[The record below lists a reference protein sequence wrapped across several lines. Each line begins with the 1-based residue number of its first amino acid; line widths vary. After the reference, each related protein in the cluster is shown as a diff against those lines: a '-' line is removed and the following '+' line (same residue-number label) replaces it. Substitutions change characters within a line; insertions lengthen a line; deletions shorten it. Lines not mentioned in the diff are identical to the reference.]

1 MEAVTTQWDAWRA
14 APVSARA
21 AQAYVDL
28 AVAFGKTLASSEE
41 ARYALCPEAMWSHV
55 ADVLNAWMA
64 LESEADTH
72 QRDERA
78 CTHIQDVKRWMQ
90 TLLVFERMSDPALLV
105 LTRVLAQ
112 CLVNVVTSAPDTRS
126 TLWTT
131 HVTAEGT
138 EPWADALLRLLASAD
153 ERTSLA
159 AHVFLLNCLPP
170 GDDKLPDLVY
180 NRPARRVMEVVLQ
193 LYEAAV
199 YEETSDTLPVTLALV
214 DRLFVAGLAGPLL
227 DALGPAP
234 DLHATQL
241 ALLRALIE
249 CLHQHVQGSDAHDAP
264 WIVNV
269 RPLIDRAVTL
279 SQYATDAM
287 QQVAEAGADAQGLVR
302 AYMGLLALFEC
313 LHWAGLR
320 AHQDASAARATEA
333 AALLPL
339 LRAPAV
345 LGACIQLLRQARAFY
360 PPQAPFT
367 PSTASVPEGHAASA
381 LHTPEPDDGRPGLP
395 RLKRSALQ
403 LLGTLSFLAGP
414 QDREAVRD
422 VQDHVRE
429 LGGLVDV
436 LSLTALDELN
446 PCTCKIALMLSK
458 ISASMLFLRCATCS
472 SRMLHRRR
480 WSVT

>member
-1 MEAVTTQWDAWRA
+1 MYVGMLTQSLYSSASLPSAW
-14 APVSARA
+14 S
-21 AQAYVDL
+21 
-28 AVAFGKTLASSEE
+28 
-41 ARYALCPEAMWSHV
+41 MWSPAHPTH
-55 ADVLNAWMA
+55 A
-64 LESEADTH
+64 LRSGRRTSP
-72 QRDERA
+72 QRAPSRGPTLC
-78 CTHIQDVKRWMQ
+78 CTLDDLYR
-90 TLLVFERMSDPALLV
+90 
-105 LTRVLAQ
+105 
-112 CLVNVVTSAPDTRS
+112 
-126 TLWTT
+126 
-131 HVTAEGT
+131 
-138 EPWADALLRLLASAD
+138 RLLSSAD

-180 NRPARRVMEVVLQ
+180 NRSARRVMEVMLQ

-199 YEETSDTLPVTLALV
+199 YEETSDTLPVTYVPPPYGSLALV
-214 DRLFVAGLAGPLL
+214 DRLFAAGLAGPLL

-249 CLHQHVQGSDAHDAP
+249 CLHQHVQGPNAHDAP

-320 AHQDASAARATEA
+320 AHQDASAAQATEA

-339 LRAPAV
+339 LRAPEV

-360 PPQAPFT
+360 PPQAPFA

-381 LHTPEPDDGRPGLP
+381 LHTREPEDGRPGLP

-446 PCTCKIALMLSK
+446 PCTCRIALTLSK

-472 SRMLHRRR
+472 SRMPHRRR